1 MADDFEKAILFSFDQ
16 SGRVDPAVK
25 AQAEAYL
32 AQARASP
39 EAWQLCLARFES
51 SAYAEVRFWCAQTL
65 GALARHSHAALPP
78 AGRAALRA
86 ALVAHGTQAA
96 GGPPLPGFL
105 KNKVGCSAHLHA
117 LQGLLGGEACFAA
130 AHSRSGRFSSAAALQ
145 LPTLH
150 TLLGSHH
157 RLRPAPGRGRSA
169 AAPAC
174 RAAPFIACSCC
185 FRCCCRWPRQ
195 S

>member
-32 AQARASP
+32 EQVRASP
-39 EAWQLCLARFES
+39 DAWQLCLVRFES

-65 GALARHSHAALPP
+65 GALARHSHASLPP

-105 KNKVGCSAHLHA
+105 KNKVGCSAGG
-117 LQGLLGGEACFAA
+117 QGLDNGWATPC
-130 AHSRSGRFSSAAALQ
+130 AAAL
-145 LPTLH
+145 P
-150 TLLGSHH
+150 SM
-157 RLRPAPGRGRSA
+157 PAALSMLAMIRRCWPCISA
-169 AAPAC
+169 
-174 RAAPFIACSCC
+174 RV
-185 FRCCCRWPRQ
+185 
-195 S
+195 